1 MFFFWNSNLS
11 SKDKKERTSSKMV
24 ELSLSAVTVGYISF

>member
-1 MFFFWNSNLS
+1 MFFFWNSNLF
-11 SKDKKERTSSKMV
+11 SKEKKERISSKMV